1 MIDFSEIEPYYGPLA
16 VEDLDAAAAAAL
28 NPETE
33 AVDIYDS
40 EAVEGNSTLV
50 TVESMAAT
58 IKAATDRVIRVS
70 LAPSQTLTI
79 SVNQYIS
86 FAALIATS
94 GARQGVQSLRYLA
107 MLGNAPGYSTHSEI
121 LTGANIATSL
131 TTSGFTLTNNIQ
143 TYNAFVNIVVLYE
156 EPGKWSYTVT

>member
-1 MIDFSEIEPYYGPLA
+1 MDELEFYDGAFTGQEIDDG
-16 VEDLDAAAAAAL
+16 VNAAL

-50 TVESMAAT
+50 SVESMAAT
-58 IKAATDRVIRVS
+58 IKANTARSVRVW
-70 LAPSQTLTI
+70 LAPGQTLTI

-86 FAALIATS
+86 FAALIATA
-94 GARQGVQSLRYLA
+94 GARQGIQSLRYLA
-107 MLGNAPGYSTHSEI
+107 MLGNAPNNSSHSEI
-121 LTGANIATSL
+121 LAGANLAASL
-131 TTSGFTLTNNIQ
+131 TSSGFTLTNNIQ
-143 TYNAFVNIVVLYE
+143 TYSAMVSIVLLYE